1 MPPTK
6 NTTDPR
12 ECRTC
17 HVVKAASEFRGSL
30 SQCRKCGSQ
39 ESMRRHHART
49 AIDPDWRRRYHAE
62 NKEAINAR
70 VRASR
75 AAKIEADPSYRDR
88 LKSKSAREEGVEY
101 WRRYY
106 AENRAAY
113 AESRKRYEAAHPEV
127 MALKGTRRRACFA
140 SIVNDLTAQDI
151 ADVFAEF
158 NHACA
163 YCLRTDRKLT
173 VDHME
178 PVSKGGG
185 NTRSNIVPACLSC
198 NSSKSDKSIF
208 WMLNRAAA

>member
-1 MPPTK
+1 M
-6 NTTDPR
+6 
-12 ECRTC
+12 
-17 HVVKAASEFRGSL
+17 AADERS
-30 SQCRKCGSQ
+30 
-39 ESMRRHHART
+39 RHLVA
-49 AIDPDWRRRYHAE
+49 
-62 NKEAINAR
+62 
-70 VRASR
+70 
-75 AAKIEADPSYRDR
+75 AAK
-88 LKSKSAREEGVEY
+88 
-101 WRRYY
+101 
-106 AENRAAY
+106 
-113 AESRKRYEAAHPEV
+113 
-127 MALKGTRRRACFA
+127 ALK
-140 SIVNDLTAQDI
+140 NDRSTFEDHWQDI